1 MCKTVRA
8 IETLKSVNIYSM
20 FTQLICQ
27 AGYLNPFGWENTL
40 PSSFDTDKNQSQI
53 QFTS

>member
-1 MCKTVRA
+1 MCKTVRV

-20 FTQLICQ
+20 FAQLICQ
-27 AGYLNPFGWENTL
+27 AGYLNPFGWGNEL
-40 PSSFDTDKNQSQI
+40 PSRFETDKNQSQI